1 MAKTE
6 ERRYPTIVE
15 AMTLPDIAEY
25 ADVKLETL
33 KTYHKQNQG
42 GLPEPKAV
50 LSGRPVWERAAI
62 DEWMAN
68 RRGPGRPAAGRQGR
82 R

>member
-1 MAKTE
+1 MAETT

-15 AMTLPDIAEY
+15 AMTLADVAEY
-25 ADVKLETL
+25 SGVKLETL
-33 KTYHKQNQG
+33 RVYHKQNQG

-50 LSGRPVWERAAI
+50 LARRPVWERATI

-68 RRGPGRPAAGRQGR
+68 RRGPGRPPASS
-82 R
+82 